1 MLHGPATSSTP
12 PYRSLPVS
20 PHAAQAFLPL
30 WRAKLRVPLAASG
43 QRSIL
48 PGQVDGKQSTD
59 YTSRSSAAGHQHS
72 SWTPGPTSWA
82 MGTEVTYYRRR
93 LGGELPMGSETPVWK
108 AYGAGIK
115 CTVCVLTQLILS
127 LNN

>member
-1 MLHGPATSSTP
+1 MLQTPATSITP
-12 PYRSLPVS
+12 PHRSLPVS
-20 PHAAQAFLPL
+20 PHAVQVFLPL

-59 YTSRSSAAGHQHS
+59 CTSRSSAAGHHHS

-82 MGTEVTYYRRR
+82 MGTDVTYQRTG
-93 LGGELPMGSETPVWK
+93 LGGKLLMGSETPGWG

-115 CTVCVLTQLILS
+115 CAVWVLT
-127 LNN
+127 